1 MTTWLLIAIRVC
13 FGYMVSGLNLRGCW
27 RVISVGEIRK
37 TSGTGVRQASSVV
50 REVQELQ
57 MVISQMLLPLL
68 TVVIGLLMFPL
79 PLLNGDAATRIGALL
94 TVAAL
99 LELLHGFRRASLE
112 DQRSAWSSG
121 VLSLGLGLL
130 LFSAP
135 LLVTRAL
142 QYFLAGW
149 FALDA
154 VRAISEAVRTSAGR
168 SAQFRR
174 GLPGIL
180 WAVTAGVAIMFGT
193 QWLTWVI
200 AVAAGVR
207 VLNSGL
213 AMWQS
218 PLLTRATLLESG
230 GILRGLPQDPAVQ
243 SLAERIVGE
252 ETAREAADRGWI
264 LAWLVTLLAI
274 HLGRMGLD
282 RSALGLLS
290 PGFALAGDA
299 FVALLIAFLGVAPL
313 SFTANQLLMRLEH
326 SGWMWSLPSGGGHAS
341 FGRWLVRGLLTVRLR
356 QRVRIRLARCSYVSA
371 LSRALQNGL
380 PVAAILAA
388 TVPVWGMS
396 WYFDTENWAA
406 GIWNSWAEHRTDTWR
421 EAMAV
426 AIESTATLDRTVGG
440 PDASSL
446 VDGTEAVASGQRL
459 LLQPAGVVDGQ
470 DFAFVVIGD
479 PGEGDAT
486 QLSLKSQLLE
496 VTRRPDVRFVV
507 ISSDVIYPTG
517 AMKDYEARFWLP
529 FMGVTKPVYAIPG
542 NHDWYDALEGFSATF
557 LEPESARRAMQARVE
572 ADNHLTSTTDRHIEG
587 LIAEAS
593 RLQREY
599 RVPVQHQQLP
609 YFQIQTADFALFAVD
624 TGVARRIDARQRQWL
639 EDALAQADGKL
650 KMVILGHP
658 FFAGGRDQT
667 QGDPAFQEL
676 RQLLQQHQV
685 QIVMAGDTHDLEFY
699 QEPPAA
705 PDHRHS
711 TLHFVN
717 GGGGAYLSFG
727 TTLDWPEIPVT
738 SDWAVYPSRFQVE
751 SKIEATAPWWKRPAW
766 FWVRKYRGWPFSA
779 EWLSA
784 VFDSNVAPFY
794 QSFVV
799 VFVEPSQRRLRLV
812 PYGVHGPLTYGMM
825 MNATGASGD
834 QVVEWVLPLP

>member
-1 MTTWLLIAIRVC
+1 
-13 FGYMVSGLNLRGCW
+13 MV
-27 RVISVGEIRK
+27 
-37 TSGTGVRQASSVV
+37 
-50 REVQELQ
+50 
-57 MVISQMLLPLL
+57 MSQILLPLL

-79 PLLNGDAATRIGALL
+79 PLLNGEAANRIGALL

-112 DQRSAWSSG
+112 DQRSAWSG
-121 VLSLGLGLL
+121 GTFSLGLGLL

-135 LLVTRAL
+135 LLVTHAL

-154 VRAISEAVRTSAGR
+154 VRAMSEVVRSSEGR
-168 SAQFRR
+168 SARLRR
-174 GLPGIL
+174 ALPGLL
-180 WAVTAGVAIMFGT
+180 WALTAIVTLMVSRE
-193 QWLTWVI
+193 WLAWVM

-213 AMWQS
+213 SMWQS
-218 PLLTRATLLESG
+218 PLLTRASLLQSDG
-230 GILRGLPQDPAVQ
+230 MLRGLPLDPEVQ
-243 SLAERIVGE
+243 TLAERIVGE
-252 ETAREAADRGWI
+252 ETARAVADRGW
-264 LAWLVTLLAI
+264 LFAWLGTLLAI

-290 PGFALAGDA
+290 PGVALAGDA

-313 SFTANQLLMRLEH
+313 SFTANRLLVRLENW
-326 SGWMWSLPSGGGHAS
+326 GWMWSRPSGGAGAS
-341 FGRWLVRGLLTVRLR
+341 FGQRLMQGLLILRLR
-356 QRVRIRLARCSYVSA
+356 QRVRIRLARCSYASA
-371 LSRALQNGL
+371 LSRALQHGL

-421 EAMAV
+421 EAMSV
-426 AIESTATLDRTVGG
+426 ALETAATAGRTAA
-440 PDASSL
+440 DADAL
-446 VDGTEAVASGQRL
+446 AIMDGTTAVKSEKRL
-459 LLQPAGVVDGQ
+459 LLQPAGVVDDQ

-557 LEPESARRAMQARVE
+557 LEPEAARRAMQARVE
-572 ADNHLTSTTDRHIEG
+572 ADNHLTSTSDRHIDS

-609 YFQIQTADFALFAVD
+609 YFQIQTAEFALFAVD

-639 EDALAQADGKL
+639 EDSLGQAEGKL

-667 QGDPAFQEL
+667 QGDPEFQEL
-676 RQLLQQHQV
+676 RQLLRKYEV

-699 QEPPAA
+699 RESFDN
-705 PDHRHS
+705 PDQGQP

-751 SKIEATAPWWKRPAW
+751 SKIGATAPWWKRPAW

-784 VFDSNVAPFY
+784 AFDSNVAPFY

-825 MNATGASGD
+825 MNSMGPEGVNSENRVGGRGELKGD